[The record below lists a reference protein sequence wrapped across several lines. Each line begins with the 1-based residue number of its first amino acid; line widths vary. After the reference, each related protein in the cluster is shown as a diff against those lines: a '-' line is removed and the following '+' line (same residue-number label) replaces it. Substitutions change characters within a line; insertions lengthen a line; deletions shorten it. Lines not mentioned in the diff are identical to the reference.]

1 MHEALRQ
8 MLLRYRPQRLEDYT
22 RALREILQ
30 EISLLGLWRSK
41 FFEKAAFYGGSSL
54 RILYG
59 LDRFSEDLD
68 FSALTP
74 MPDFDWARYVTALEK
89 ELLAFGLELHI
100 ETKDKALDSP
110 IRSAFLKANTL
121 RQLMVIQADRDILDR
136 VPSTQLIRIRLEI
149 DTDPPPGFGTEV
161 KYLLR
166 PIPFPVR
173 TYVLSDL
180 FAGKM
185 HALLCRR
192 WKNRVKGRD
201 WYDLVWFVTHHPQL
215 HLSHLEHRMRQTGHL
230 QGDTPLSEHIFRT
243 RLHEAIHKLDVDQ
256 ARTEVEPFI
265 HNPEVLQVW
274 SRDFFL
280 DIVSR
285 IVIINE

>member
-121 RQLMVIQADRDILDR
+121 RQLLVIQADRDILDR

-230 QGDTPLSEHIFRT
+230 QGDTPLSEQIFRT

-280 DIVSR
+280 DIVSK
-285 IVIINE
+285 IAII